1 MYRPISSGIG
11 LEIRGRLGD
20 NDAPM
25 HGKLLK
31 ILFTVV
37 VVLAL
42 AFPFLLALEK
52 VSESDTFWH
61 LKTGEWILS
70 HGTIPRT
77 DPFSATVYGKP
88 WLDWE
93 WLFQAVIYSVYSWG
107 GFNALVV
114 AKAAVVFLTG
124 LVLFLACRRNGAG
137 APLAALLVMVAFV
150 AARER
155 LELRPDVAMLL
166 FAAVTVS
173 VLEIARRGK
182 PLWLWGLPLVQVLW
196 VNIH

>member
-1 MYRPISSGIG
+1 
-11 LEIRGRLGD
+11 
-20 NDAPM
+20 M

-31 ILFTVV
+31 VLFTAV

-52 VSESDTFWH
+52 VSDSDTFWH

-70 HGTIPRT
+70 HGSIPRT
-77 DPFSATVYGKP
+77 DPFSATAYGKP

-93 WLFQAVIYSVYSWG
+93 WLFQAAIYGVYTWG

-114 AKAAVVFLTG
+114 VKAAIVFLTG

-137 APLAALLVMVAFV
+137 SPLVALLVMV
-150 AARER
+150 
-155 LELRPDVAMLL
+155 DVALALLGRINAQLQLLSLAFPAKMLTTL
-166 FAAVTVS
+166 ILLSWMASMFPRIQIGRA
-173 VLEIARRGK
+173 
-182 PLWLWGLPLVQVLW
+182 
-196 VNIH
+196 